1 MNIETTHCDA
11 CDTPNIGCLVSRVA
25 GETVL
30 AICPFCVT
38 DDELDSLT
46 EQRLCHWR
54 WPREQDNDSAHD
66 GSPMDLRADRGPALA
81 TLFLGAWF

>member
-38 DDELDSLT
+38 DEELDSLM
-46 EQRLCHWR
+46 EARLCQLFAP
-54 WPREQDNDSAHD
+54 WPLPVAGAPVFQK
-66 GSPMDLRADRGPALA
+66 PAMA
-81 TLFLGAWF
+81 SLFLGAWF

>member
-1 MNIETTHCDA
+1 MRIETTHCDA
-11 CDTPNIGCLVSRVA
+11 CDTTNIGCLVSQVA

-46 EQRLCHWR
+46 EQRLSLLYRRDWCGA
-54 WPREQDNDSAHD
+54 PQATT
-66 GSPMDLRADRGPALA
+66 PALA
-81 TLFLGAWF
+81 TLFLGTWF

>member
-11 CDTPNIGCLVSRVA
+11 CDNTNIGCLAHKVA

-38 DDELDSLT
+38 DEELDSLM
-46 EQRLCHWR
+46 EARLCQLFAP
-54 WPREQDNDSAHD
+54 WPLPVAGAPVFQK
-66 GSPMDLRADRGPALA
+66 PAMA
-81 TLFLGAWF
+81 SLFLGAWF